1 MSLNTLKELCKQLKL
16 AHLPQLLEEK
26 NDPVLIEQIQELL
39 DLEVLHRQNT
49 KLAKLV
55 KGAGFSSLKTF
66 EDYSFE
72 DISFQG
78 KYDQKTIRDLEWID
92 AKENIILMGNVGT
105 GKTHMSIALGIE
117 ACQKG
122 KRVKF
127 YKACD
132 LVETLELKHLEG
144 RSGHFRKTLTKYD
157 VLIIDEIGYI
167 PFSQTGSELLFNV
180 IAECYEKQSLI
191 ITTNLQFKEWES
203 IFGSN
208 KLTAAM
214 IDRLVHHG
222 DIVSF
227 SGKSYRLKKA
237 LGE

>member
-39 DLEVLHRQNT
+39 DLEILHRQNT

-55 KGAGFSSLKTF
+55 KGASFSSLKTF

-78 KYDQKTIRDLEWID
+78 KYNQKTIRDLEWID